1 MATDAP
7 TAPPHTPLLY
17 LEMGGSNFFS
27 EQCQALLIQAHLNP
41 DWFGSYSTVG
51 KTCSDAKA
59 KCSRWDGAT
68 QAERD
73 RGFTENPGPPATQ
86 TPLERPTT
94 GDRYL
99 NQCQSGHLVRDSN
112 FREAGR
118 STDGLS
124 RSARGD
130 PCRNLVDGYREDHA
144 PSVPMQGAASNPQH
158 EHGLHTRNE
167 NADSARQR
175 ERNLAEGHPEEQ
187 YPQGARQRDEDGRTQ
202 SYLDDHQEK
211 WRTAEREARDQP
223 PGAGSSSGAGAG
235 GSATSAA
242 GPGDAEGAG
251 LGKVT
256 APNCAP
262 GDVVDGSS
270 AAECI
275 NSWRRK
281 AEAQMKQD
289 VMASIKKNKLAS
301 RPPAQFPGKREPPP
315 PFPLQYQQHLNNEAL
330 DARRAHVIARRQLG
344 ADHPTTVAALRDRRA
359 KAGEANA
366 FRSAGCLAQQGMR
379 MRLTPPGSTTGRA
392 R

>member
-27 EQCQALLIQAHLNP
+27 ERCQALLIQAHLNP

-51 KTCSDAKA
+51 NVCSDAKA

-118 STDGLS
+118 STDGLG
-124 RSARGD
+124 RRARGD
-130 PCRNLVDGYREDHA
+130 PCRNLVDGYQEEQA
-144 PSVPMQGAASNPQH
+144 PAVPMQGAAFNPQH

-167 NADSARQR
+167 NADSARQL
-175 ERNLAEGHPEEQ
+175 ERNLAEGRPEEE
-187 YPQGARQRDEDGRTQ
+187 YPQEARQRDEDGRTQ

-211 WRTAEREARDQP
+211 WRTAEREALNQP

-242 GPGDAEGAG
+242 GPGGAEGAG

-262 GDVVDGSS
+262 GDVVEGRS

-289 VMASIKKNKLAS
+289 VVASIKKNKINSAPL
-301 RPPAQFPGKREPPP
+301 AQFPGKKAPPP
-315 PFPLQYQQHLNNEAL
+315 PLQQQYQQHLDDEAL
-330 DARRAHVIARRQLG
+330 AARRAHVIARRRLG
-344 ADHPTTVAALRDRRA
+344 ANHPTTEAALRNRQATMR
-359 KAGEANA
+359 EAN
-366 FRSAGCLAQQGMR
+366 RIRGAGCLAQQGMR
-379 MRLTPPGSTTGRA
+379 MRDTPPGRTTGRA